1 MVISG
6 VLTSAPGVCNTV
18 AGTWIGTAGVVTPK
32 LTQVLLSTFKS
43 LIVAENEGTVLSTPG
58 TNRVVPFTGWSTP
71 GVVRVKPRML
81 WLVGSTCTRV
91 GPRTTVV
98 GGTTIL
104 MDGVVTV
111 RPLMVP
117 KTNTQVLPPSP
128 T

>member
-6 VLTSAPGVCNTV
+6 VLTIAPGVCSTV
-18 AGTWIGTAGVVTPK
+18 VGTSMGAAGVVTPK
-32 LTQVLLSTFKS
+32 FTQVLLLTFRS
-43 LIVAENEGTVLSTPG
+43 SMVAEKEGTVLSTPG
-58 TNRVVPFTGWSTP
+58 TNRVVPLTVWSTP

-98 GGTTIL
+98 GGTTIM

-111 RPLMVP
+111 RPLIVP
-117 KTNTQVLPPSP
+117 NTNTQVLPPAP